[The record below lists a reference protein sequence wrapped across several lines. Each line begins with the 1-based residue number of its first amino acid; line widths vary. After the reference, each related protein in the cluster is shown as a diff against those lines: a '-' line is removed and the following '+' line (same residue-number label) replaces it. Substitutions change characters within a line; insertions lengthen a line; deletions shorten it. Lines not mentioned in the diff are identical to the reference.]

1 MYSENGSYGIMHKV
15 VIPTNRTTS
24 CLQSNSIE
32 KIPWTF
38 RQFQSSYH
46 IHIRY
51 IFADALFSA
60 HRNSAELQQRDSR
73 ECNSPTRRL
82 RDKNVSNQGRV
93 LLSELFPSND
103 LVPGRREASRGQF
116 PLTVSH
122 SSNELENRL
131 PLVRYRRT
139 LLYDQPSRDYVAV
152 LSFWFTVPT
161 ADPPCV
167 RLRYLIFDHSY
178 VWCTYSNQDEGEKR
192 RSRYGWM

>member
-1 MYSENGSYGIMHKV
+1 MHKV

-32 KIPWTF
+32 NIPWTPH
-38 RQFQSSYH
+38 SDNSNPVTT
-46 IHIRY
+46 Y
-51 IFADALFSA
+51 ISATFLPTTDALFSA
-60 HRNSAELQQRDSR
+60 HRSSAEAQQRDSR

-122 SSNELENRL
+122 SSDELENRL
-131 PLVRYRRT
+131 SLVRYRRT

-152 LSFWFTVPT
+152 LSFWFTMPT

-167 RLRYLIFDHSY
+167 RLRYLIFD
-178 VWCTYSNQDEGEKR
+178 Q
-192 RSRYGWM
+192 

>member
-1 MYSENGSYGIMHKV
+1 ML
-15 VIPTNRTTS
+15 VIEFNREYTMDIQIIQIQLPHTYPLHF
-24 CLQSNSIE
+24 CRCTLQV
-32 KIPWTF
+32 
-38 RQFQSSYH
+38 
-46 IHIRY
+46 
-51 IFADALFSA
+51 
-60 HRNSAELQQRDSR
+60 QQRDSR

-122 SSNELENRL
+122 SSDELESCL
-131 PLVRYRRT
+131 SLVRYRRT

-152 LSFWFTVPT
+152 LSFWFTMPT

-167 RLRYLIFDHSY
+167 RLRYLIFD
-178 VWCTYSNQDEGEKR
+178 Q
-192 RSRYGWM
+192 